1 MWADEVQ
8 ETYVH
13 EDSGLNSSTD
23 FFSKDEL
30 TMNSWII
37 LSFLLMIWKLMI
49 EGIQQVF
56 LNESHSCPLT
66 CPFFGAV
73 RQFGITFASLSWI
86 STVAEAAQ
94 IKMQV
99 PSPRY
104 FHASV
109 VGENPVGHATLQR
122 GGLVEEST
130 LPGVNSTCERMFLV
144 EFLPYLVDS
153 GDYELNYPVL
163 WGIVRFLR
171 M

>member
-130 LPGVNSTCERMFLV
+130 SQELTQHVNGCS
-144 EFLPYLVDS
+144 
-153 GDYELNYPVL
+153 
-163 WGIVRFLR
+163 
-171 M
+171 